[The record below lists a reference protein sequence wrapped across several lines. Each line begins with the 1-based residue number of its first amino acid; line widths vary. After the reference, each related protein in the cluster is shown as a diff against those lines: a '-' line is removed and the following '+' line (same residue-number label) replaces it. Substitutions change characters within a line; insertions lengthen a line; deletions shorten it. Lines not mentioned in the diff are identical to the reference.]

1 MAKWVAL
8 TARKLKP
15 GSYDDWRQAWEAG
28 AEPPSGATAYICRSV
43 KDPDEIVAFGIVEAS
58 KEEVEA
64 RRGQE
69 SDDSE
74 RQAAMAPHV
83 ESVGTDGFYEV
94 IEEVTF

>member
-15 GSYDDWRQAWEAG
+15 GSYDEWREAWERGDA
-28 AEPPSGATAYICRSV
+28 PPGVTAYIARNV
-43 KDPDEIVAFGIVEAS
+43 NDPDEVIAFGILEAS

-94 IEEVTF
+94 IDEVKF

>member
-15 GSYDDWRQAWEAG
+15 GSYDEWRQAWETG
-28 AEPPSGATAYICRSV
+28 ETPEGVKAYICRNV
-43 KDPDEIVAFGIVEAS
+43 QDPDEILAFGIVEMS
-58 KEEVEA
+58 KEEIEGQ
-64 RRGQE
+64 RGG
-69 SDDSE
+69 DDSA
-74 RQAAMAPHV
+74 RQDAMAPHV

>member
-1 MAKWVAL
+1 MSKWVAF

-15 GSYDDWRQAWEAG
+15 GSYDEWRQAWESGSDA
-28 AEPPSGATAYICRSV
+28 PSGVTAYIARNV
-43 KDPDEIVAFGIVEAS
+43 KDPDEIIAFGIVEMS
-58 KEEVEA
+58 KEEMEGQ
-64 RRGQE
+64 RGG
-69 SDDSE
+69 DDSA